1 MVINAIEIK
10 IESWIEP
17 HVFCRKNS
25 LCLFRVNSDATSQCC
40 HCKWNLCR
48 NQQME
53 SKQNRELQ
61 NNELKGSLINGLAPW
76 SLSFLNANY
85 QKFKHQGKKKW
96 EISKWASFLWFTS
109 ILRDWSMLKQMLR
122 RDQLQQLFLNSHA
135 PFSCD
140 DLRFFLLLANFECSN
155 KKRSVQNEET
165 AVWFKSMASHLGAI
179 RVGMSW
185 FDLQERCQTLF
196 RTEYT
201 VITPALQLPYSVVC
215 GFLLWAH
222 QCNSVPTIRHRL
234 DGLLHTYARIRSAN
248 HPLLICMLT
257 ISTVLMREMRI
268 PCAPALRCEEK

>member
-1 MVINAIEIK
+1 MCTSIHSFMV
-10 IESWIEP
+10 
-17 HVFCRKNS
+17 
-25 LCLFRVNSDATSQCC
+25 
-40 HCKWNLCR
+40 
-48 NQQME
+48 
-53 SKQNRELQ
+53 
-61 NNELKGSLINGLAPW
+61 NGLAPL

-85 QKFKHQGKKKW
+85 QKFKHQGKKNGKFQHGQVFCDLPVSFETDRCW
-96 EISKWASFLWFTS
+96 SRCFGGISCS
-109 ILRDWSMLKQMLR
+109 
-122 RDQLQQLFLNSHA
+122 
-135 PFSCD
+135 SCSWTHT
-140 DLRFFLLLANFECSN
+140 RHSRATVFVFFLLLANFECSN

-185 FDLQERCQTLF
+185 FDPQERCQTLF